1 MHRALYT
8 TVSPEGTQVLF
19 DVSLGW
25 LALVLTAVL
34 VASVVLLRFTWG
46 YFFSRSGDFA
56 EEL

>member
-1 MHRALYT
+1 
-8 TVSPEGTQVLF
+8 VFPEGIQVLY

-25 LALVLTAVL
+25 LATVL
-34 VASVVLLRFTWG
+34 VAVTVVSLLLLRVTWG